1 MSTIL
6 IVEDHAMSRHV
17 LTTLLGYYGHK
28 LLEATDGAIALELAH
43 AERPDL
49 IITDIVMPN
58 MDGIEFV
65 RRLRAEK
72 GMEEIPVVFYTATY
86 RLPEARRMVAGFGNC
101 QVLPKPSEPAVI
113 LRIVNETLGISPAE
127 EATSLPMDSLD
138 GLPRWSAELQ
148 LAALV
153 DLSFHLVSQRE
164 PSRLLD
170 VSCNAVRGILKCRY
184 VQLAL
189 LEENGQVRYFGDD
202 RGDVPD
208 GISPS
213 EVLPLREIL
222 EQVVSQRQILRNLPS
237 AGQAE
242 ESGRPTPFESPLIIP
257 FATPDRVYGW
267 IGLGDKSDGL
277 PFSDDEEDMAVSLGN
292 QAALA
297 YENLLLSKNLRQNVE
312 ELHDREERLRLVI
325 ESSKMGTWDL
335 DLLTGRLNWSDRCK
349 AIFGLS
355 PDAQVDFQS
364 FLDRVHPDD
373 RHIIHEVMQRALDP
387 GGAGEYSS
395 EYRSLRP
402 DGTERWLAGMGKTLF
417 DFVDGRRSA
426 VRIAGTVLD
435 ITERKR
441 GEQALEKLNAELEN
455 RVAERTAELREKDQ
469 ILLLQSRQAAMG
481 EMIGNIA
488 HQWRQPLN
496 VLGLTAQQ
504 LLLYYDMGEFDRTFL
519 AENVDNLMKLIH
531 HMSRT
536 IDDFRDYFKPG
547 KEKVEF
553 KVREAIANALS
564 LLEGSL
570 QNPQISVEIAAKGDP
585 VIYGYENEFSQVFIN
600 IVINA
605 KDVLT
610 EREIEGPKVTITIS
624 SEDNCAVVT
633 VADNAGG
640 IPEEIMGKI
649 FEPYFTT
656 KGPQG
661 GTGVG
666 LFMSKAIIEKNMG
679 GRLAVRNIAN
689 GAEFKIEVCNGMHI

>member
-72 GMEEIPVVFYTATY
+72 EMEEIPVIFYTATY
-86 RLPEARRMVAGFGNC
+86 RLPEARRMVEGFGNC
-101 QVLPKPSEPAVI
+101 HVLPKPSEPAVI
-113 LRIVNETLGISPAE
+113 LQIVNEILGISPAE
-127 EATSLPMDSLD
+127 EATPPPMDSLD

-170 VSCNAVRGILKCRY
+170 ISCNAVRGILKCRY

-189 LEENGQVRYFGDD
+189 LEENGQVRYFGDE
-202 RGDVPD
+202 RG
-208 GISPS
+208 G
-213 EVLPLREIL
+213 EVLLPREIL
-222 EQVVSQRQILRNLPS
+222 EQVVYQRQILRKLPS

-242 ESGRPTPFESPLIIP
+242 ESGRPPYFESPLIIP
-257 FATPDRVYGW
+257 FATPGRVYGW
-267 IGLGDKSDGL
+267 ICLGDKSDCV
-277 PFSDDEEDMAVSLGN
+277 PFSDDEEEMVVALGT

-297 YENLLLSKNLRQNVE
+297 YENLLLSKNLRQNVA
-312 ELHDREERLRLVI
+312 ELHDSEERLRLVI
-325 ESSKMGTWDL
+325 ESAKMGTWDF
-335 DLLTGRLNWSDRCK
+335 DLLTDKLNWSDRCK

-373 RHIIHEVMQRALDP
+373 RHIIHEVMQQALDP

-395 EYRSLRP
+395 EYRSLWP
-402 DGTERWLAGMGKTLF
+402 DGTERWLIGMGKTVF
-417 DFVDGRRSA
+417 DFVDGQRSA
-426 VRIAGTVLD
+426 VRIVGTVLD

-441 GEQALEKLNAELEN
+441 GEEALEKLNAELED

-496 VLGLTAQQ
+496 LLGLTAQQ
-504 LLLYYDMGEFDRTFL
+504 MLLYYDTGGFDRTFL

-531 HMSRT
+531 HMSQT

-585 VIYGYENEFSQVFIN
+585 VIYGYENEFSQVLIN
-600 IVINA
+600 LVINA

-610 EREIEGPKVTITIS
+610 EREIDDPKVTITIS

-640 IPEEIMGKI
+640 IHDEIMGKI

-666 LFMSKAIIEKNMG
+666 LFMSRAIIEKNMG

-689 GAEFKIEVCNGMHI
+689 GAEFKIEVCN